1 MKRIASLFILAALM
15 LTSCASSSGG
25 ATNLSEGITPQ
36 NNTENITLGD
46 YTDKLTDFG
55 VNIFTESFTG
65 EKNTLIS
72 PLSILYALA
81 MTANGAGDDTL
92 AQMEELFGIDTETLN
107 ACIKAYS
114 AALPNSE
121 KYKLNLANSIWFTAD
136 DRFTVNEA
144 FLQTNADYYGADI
157 FKAPFDSTTKNDI
170 NNWVKEKTD
179 GMIPKILDEIPTN
192 AVMYLV
198 NALAFEAEWQDIYK
212 EDQVRDSIFT
222 TESGD
227 ERTVEMMY
235 SDEGVFL
242 EDENATGF
250 IKYYSGRKYAFATL
264 LPNEGVS
271 LSDYVGTLTGKTLR
285 DTLTNPTNVTVNTG
299 LPKFEFEFDTE
310 LTEVLSN
317 MGMRDAFDEDLANL
331 KGLGTSTEGNIFI
344 NRVLHKTY
352 ISVGEKG
359 TKAGAATVVEA
370 FDCMSAE
377 PLNNKTVILDRPFLF
392 MLIDTE
398 TMLPFFIGSVTDI
411 K

>member
-1 MKRIASLFILAALM
+1 MKRIASLFILAALI
-15 LTSCASSSGG
+15 LTSCASTSS
-25 ATNLSEGITPQ
+25 ASNLSEGITPQ
-36 NNTENITLGD
+36 NNTESVTLGD

-55 VNIFTESFTG
+55 VNIFTESFTE

-81 MTANGAGDDTL
+81 MTANGADGNTL
-92 AQMEELFGIDTETLN
+92 AQMEKLFGIDTETLN

-157 FKAPFDSTTKNDI
+157 FKAPFNSTTKNDI

-198 NALAFEAEWQDIYK
+198 NALAFEAEWQDVYK
-212 EDQVRDSIFT
+212 ENQVRDSIFT

-235 SDEGVFL
+235 SDEGIYL

-250 IKYYSGRKYAFATL
+250 IKYYSGRKYAFAAL
-264 LPNEGVS
+264 LPNEGTTV
-271 LSDYVGTLTGKTLR
+271 SDYIATLTGETLR
-285 DTLTNPTNVTVNTG
+285 DTLTNPTNVTVNAG
-299 LPKFEFEFDTE
+299 LPKFEFDFDIE
-310 LTEVLSN
+310 LSAVLSN
-317 MGMRDAFDEDLANL
+317 MGMSDAFDEDLANL
-331 KGLGTSTEGNIFI
+331 KGLGTSTDGNIFI

-352 ISVGEKG
+352 ISVGEQG

-398 TMLPFFIGSVTDI
+398 TMLPFFIGSVMDI